1 MRKSIIIAGVAICII
16 CTALILG
23 VFFAQRDVIP
33 SQDLT
38 ISDYPKVFAKGAV
51 IVIGENASETK
62 HRR

>member
-1 MRKSIIIAGVAICII
+1 MQKTMVIAGVAICGI
-16 CTALILG
+16 CAVLIFG
-23 VFFAQRDVIP
+23 VIFTQRAATP